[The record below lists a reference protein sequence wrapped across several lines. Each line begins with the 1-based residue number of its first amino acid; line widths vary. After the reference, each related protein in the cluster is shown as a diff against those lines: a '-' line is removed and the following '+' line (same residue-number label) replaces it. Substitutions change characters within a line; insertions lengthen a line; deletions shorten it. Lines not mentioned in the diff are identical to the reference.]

1 MRQRSSSNSSRDVK
15 LPHWMFDVDS
25 DDEYDENN
33 IGLLEE
39 LDIDFVHIFRNIG
52 NNSIYIKIL
61 LFIYNTKIIN

>member
-1 MRQRSSSNSSRDVK
+1 MSIRNSSRDVK

-39 LDIDFVHIFRNIG
+39 LEIDFVHIFRNIG
-52 NNSIYIKIL
+52 KKY
-61 LFIYNTKIIN
+61 TII

>member
-1 MRQRSSSNSSRDVK
+1 MMQRSNSSRDVK

-33 IGLLEE
+33 VGLLEE

-52 NNSIYIKIL
+52 KKYIIS
-61 LFIYNTKIIN
+61 FIYFINY